1 MKNRKPCKIC
11 TRPYRQHIKGKPYCI
26 VHLREMG
33 IWEQPRKRM
42 SKEEKELYIFYPRF
56 MWEENIK
63 RVHKFT
69 YDVVKQIETEK
80 KNERKS

>member
-11 TRPYRQHIKGKPYCI
+11 NRPYRQHIKGKPYCI

-42 SKEEKELYIFYPRF
+42 SKEEKNCIS
-56 MWEENIK
+56 
-63 RVHKFT
+63 FT
-69 YDVVKQIETEK
+69 QDLCGK
-80 KNERKS
+80 KKIDTFIN

>member
-33 IWEQPRKRM
+33 IWEQPRKKI
-42 SKEEKELYIFYPRF
+42 SKEEKELLYTYYPRF
-56 MWEENIK
+56 MWEEKNRYI
-63 RVHKFT
+63 HKL
-69 YDVVKQIETEK
+69 VKDTMREMENQ
-80 KNERKS
+80 